1 MKAEGAGLVH
11 ARVLLCSG
19 GMLWLLLL
27 SLLIGTRLLVSP
39 LGLSLLLLCMWPLA
53 YLIARRWVRRRL
65 WRLLLSAL
73 LGLLLGGGLFFG
85 RAMIGVAV
93 YMVPTGSMLPT
104 IPLNSLILVDT
115 WVPASQLQRCDI
127 VAFSYGE
134 RVMIK
139 RLVALPGDRVEIAGN
154 AARINGHES
163 ACVGPMNAAL
173 PLHVKPQTSQL
184 AGDEFFVLGDN
195 RRYSSDSRILGPV
208 REASLLGRVTW
219 VGHP

>member
-1 MKAEGAGLVH
+1 MT
-11 ARVLLCSG
+11 ARWVRLPFVRILMGSG
-19 GMLWLLLL
+19 LLLAL
-27 SLLIGTRLLVSP
+27 VICFRLLISP

-53 YLIARRWVRRRL
+53 YLIVRRWVRRRL

-115 WVPASQLQRCDI
+115 WVPSNQLARCDI
-127 VAFSYGE
+127 VAFSYQQQ
-134 RVMIK
+134 VMIK
-139 RLVALPGDRVEIAGN
+139 RLVALPGDKVEVAGN

-163 ACVGPMNAAL
+163 TCLGPIDAA
-173 PLHVKPQTSQL
+173 PPVSVQPKTSQL
-184 AGDEFFVLGDN
+184 RADEFFMLGDN
-195 RRYSSDSRILGPV
+195 RRYSSDSRVFGPV
-208 REASLLGRVTW
+208 RQKALLGRVTW
-219 VGHP
+219 VWHP